1 MDVLYYSN
9 YCKHS
14 QKLLQYLVKINLI
27 NKVNCICIDK
37 RVRDYNTNQIYITM
51 ENGQRLLLPT
61 NINSVPA
68 LLMVNNKYTV
78 IVGEEIYKHFS
89 ELVNEHHRG
98 MPNGGEPMGYAM
110 TGPISTGN
118 IVSEQ
123 YTYYNM
129 SPEELKTSGKGGMRQ
144 MYNYIP
150 ASHEQI
156 TIFTPP
162 DEYRPDKVSM
172 SMEDIQNRRNTELQG
187 LTVPPPAGM
196 DLSRQSVQQMR
207 GGGGSYI

>member
-14 QKLLQYLVKINLI
+14 QKLLQYLVKNNLI
-27 NKVNCICIDK
+27 NKVNCIWIDK
-37 RVRDYNTNQIYITM
+37 RVRDYNTSQIYIVM

-78 IVGEEIYKHFS
+78 IVGEDIYKYFGG
-89 ELVNEHHRG
+89 LVNEVQRN
-98 MPNGGEPMGYAM
+98 MPNGGEPMGYPM
-110 TGPISTGN
+110 TGPISNGN

-129 SPEELKTSGKGGMRQ
+129 SPEELRTSGKGGMRQ

-150 ASHEQI
+150 ASHEQL
-156 TIFTPP
+156 TICTPP
-162 DEYRPDKVSM
+162 EDYRPDKVTM
-172 SMEDIQNRRNTELQG
+172 SMEDIQSRRNQELQG
-187 LTVPPPAGM
+187 LTVPPPAGV
-196 DLSRQSVQQMR
+196 DLSRASYQQAR
-207 GGGGSYI
+207 GGGYI

>member
-14 QKLLQYLVKINLI
+14 QKLLQYLVKVNLI

-68 LLMVNNKYTV
+68 LLMVNNKYAV

-89 ELVNEHHRG
+89 ELVNQNNRG
-98 MPNGGEPMGYAM
+98 MTNGGEPMGYPM